1 MMHPWQKGLFIWE
14 ENMELKKTL
23 IMNKGDFEMRANL
36 AQKEPTYVKRWSETD
51 LYHKMLE
58 KNDGREA
65 FYLHDGPPY
74 ANGDMHAGHA
84 LNKILKD
91 MIIRY
96 KSLKGF
102 YTPFT
107 PGWDTHGLPIENA
120 VVKNGVDRKTTPIVD
135 FRKQCAK
142 YAFKQVDRQRK
153 QLLRLGVVG
162 DYENPY
168 ITLTKE
174 YEKGQIEIFADMALK
189 GYIYKGL
196 KPVNWSPSSESALAE
211 AEIEYKDV
219 TAKTI
224 YVRFQVTEAKGPISV
239 GDYFVIWTTTPWT
252 LPANLAICL
261 NPLFTYGVF
270 KTDKGN
276 LIFLKSKAEELKETL
291 GLSECELIKEFK
303 GSEVELSKCKHPY
316 YDKDSLI
323 ILGDYVS
330 DDAGTGCVHIAPGH
344 GLDDFKVCLKYGIK
358 PYCPVDEH
366 GYMTKDA
373 GEELAGL
380 FYEEANDKSIE
391 LLERNSALLKLI
403 EITHSYPHDWRTGKP
418 LIFRATP
425 QWFCS
430 LSAIKQNLLDEV
442 EKVSYSPKW
451 GKVRLHNM
459 IEGREDWCISRQR
472 AWGVPIPI
480 IYAEDGTAILDKKV
494 FDHIAELIGQ
504 YGSNVWYERE
514 AKDLL
519 PEGYTTEHSPN
530 GLFTKEKDIMDVW
543 FDSGSSFRSV
553 DMAKGYPYPADLYLE
568 GNDQYRGWYNS
579 SLILAVATTGI
590 APYKSIVTHGMIVDG
605 NGEKFSKSKGN
616 GVDPNKICD
625 TYGADILRLWVS
637 TIDFQAESKLSEELI
652 KIVSESYRKIRNT
665 FKFMLANLFDDA
677 EHVFDPEC
685 EYELSELD
693 KMILAKLNS
702 LMETVDKEYASYD
715 FIGVQSAIFN
725 FMVNDLSAFY
735 LDLAKDVLYCD
746 AVDSLRRKGVQKVLY
761 EMVRK
766 LSIALSPILPFTM
779 EEVNDHLHK
788 GATPGSIALSDY
800 PTEKVDEVAL
810 NEYKNLVAIR
820 NKALKLLEVARSN
833 GLFGQ
838 NPEASLTLSLEG
850 EQLALAN
857 KLGEEELARILQVA
871 KVTLGENEGATKF
884 VGERCERCW
893 CYFDHLEEDSEGH
906 HICERCAEVI
916 KHE

>member
-1 MMHPWQKGLFIWE
+1 
-14 ENMELKKTL
+14 MELKKTL

-36 AQKEPTYVKRWSETD
+36 AQKEPTYVKHWSEMD

-162 DYENPY
+162 NYENPY

-391 LLERNSALLKLI
+391 LLERNGALLKLI

-553 DMAKGYPYPADLYLE
+553 DIAKGYPYPADLYLE

>member
-1 MMHPWQKGLFIWE
+1 
-14 ENMELKKTL
+14 MELKKTL

-36 AQKEPTYVKRWSETD
+36 AQKEPTYVKHWSEMD

-323 ILGDYVS
+323 IIGDYVS

-391 LLERNSALLKLI
+391 LLERNGALLKLI

-850 EQLALAN
+850 EQLVLAN

>member
-1 MMHPWQKGLFIWE
+1 
-14 ENMELKKTL
+14 MELKKTL

-36 AQKEPTYVKRWSETD
+36 AQKEPTYVKHWSEMD

-142 YAFKQVDRQRK
+142 YALKQVDRQRK
-153 QLLRLGVVG
+153 QLLRLGVIG

-391 LLERNSALLKLI
+391 LLERNGALLKLI

-746 AVDSLRRKGVQKVLY
+746 AADSLRRKGVQKVLY

-893 CYFDHLEEDSEGH
+893 CYFDHPEEDSEGH

>member
-1 MMHPWQKGLFIWE
+1 
-14 ENMELKKTL
+14 MELKKTL

-36 AQKEPTYVKRWSETD
+36 AQKEPTYVKHWSEMD

-391 LLERNSALLKLI
+391 LLERNGALLKLI

-543 FDSGSSFRSV
+543 FDSGSSFRSG

>member
-1 MMHPWQKGLFIWE
+1 M
-14 ENMELKKTL
+14 
-23 IMNKGDFEMRANL
+23 
-36 AQKEPTYVKRWSETD
+36 
-51 LYHKMLE
+51 
-58 KNDGREA
+58 
-65 FYLHDGPPY
+65 
-74 ANGDMHAGHA
+74 
-84 LNKILKD
+84 
-91 MIIRY
+91 
-96 KSLKGF
+96 
-102 YTPFT
+102 
-107 PGWDTHGLPIENA
+107 
-120 VVKNGVDRKTTPIVD
+120 
-135 FRKQCAK
+135 
-142 YAFKQVDRQRK
+142 
-153 QLLRLGVVG
+153 
-162 DYENPY
+162 
-168 ITLTKE
+168 
-174 YEKGQIEIFADMALK
+174 
-189 GYIYKGL
+189 
-196 KPVNWSPSSESALAE
+196 
-211 AEIEYKDV
+211 
-219 TAKTI
+219 
-224 YVRFQVTEAKGPISV
+224 
-239 GDYFVIWTTTPWT
+239 
-252 LPANLAICL
+252 
-261 NPLFTYGVF
+261 
-270 KTDKGN
+270 
-276 LIFLKSKAEELKETL
+276 
-291 GLSECELIKEFK
+291 
-303 GSEVELSKCKHPY
+303 
-316 YDKDSLI
+316 
-323 ILGDYVS
+323 
-330 DDAGTGCVHIAPGH
+330 
-344 GLDDFKVCLKYGIK
+344 KYGIK

-391 LLERNSALLKLI
+391 LLERNGALLKLI

>member
-1 MMHPWQKGLFIWE
+1 
-14 ENMELKKTL
+14 MELKKTL

-36 AQKEPTYVKRWSETD
+36 AQKEPTYVKHWSEMD

-391 LLERNSALLKLI
+391 LLERNGALLKLI
-403 EITHSYPHDWRTGKP
+403 EITHSYPHEWRTGKP

>member
-1 MMHPWQKGLFIWE
+1 
-14 ENMELKKTL
+14 MELKKTL

-36 AQKEPTYVKRWSETD
+36 AQKEPTYVKHWSEMD

-391 LLERNSALLKLI
+391 LLERNGALLKLI

-553 DMAKGYPYPADLYLE
+553 DIAKGYPYPADLYLE

-850 EQLALAN
+850 EQLVLAN

>member
-1 MMHPWQKGLFIWE
+1 
-14 ENMELKKTL
+14 MELKKTL

-36 AQKEPTYVKRWSETD
+36 AQKEPTYVKHWSEMD

-391 LLERNSALLKLI
+391 LLERNGALLKLI

-838 NPEASLTLSLEG
+838 NLEASLTLSLEG

>member
-1 MMHPWQKGLFIWE
+1 
-14 ENMELKKTL
+14 MELKKTL
-23 IMNKGDFEMRANL
+23 IMNKGNFEMRANL
-36 AQKEPTYVKRWSETD
+36 AQKEPTYVKHWSEMD

-391 LLERNSALLKLI
+391 LLERNGALLKLI

>member
-1 MMHPWQKGLFIWE
+1 
-14 ENMELKKTL
+14 MELKKTL

-36 AQKEPTYVKRWSETD
+36 AQKEPTYVKHWSEMD

-391 LLERNSALLKLI
+391 LLERNGALLKLI

-766 LSIALSPILPFTM
+766 LAIALSPILPFTM

-850 EQLALAN
+850 EQLVLAN

>member
-1 MMHPWQKGLFIWE
+1 
-14 ENMELKKTL
+14 MELKKTL

-36 AQKEPTYVKRWSETD
+36 AQKEPTYVKHWSEMD

-391 LLERNSALLKLI
+391 LLERNGALLKLI

-553 DMAKGYPYPADLYLE
+553 DIAKGYPYPADLYLE

-579 SLILAVATTGI
+579 SLILAVATTGV

>member
-1 MMHPWQKGLFIWE
+1 
-14 ENMELKKTL
+14 MELKKTL

-36 AQKEPTYVKRWSETD
+36 AQKEPTYVKHWSEMD

-391 LLERNSALLKLI
+391 LLERNGALLKLI

-519 PEGYTTEHSPN
+519 PEGYTTEYSPN

-553 DMAKGYPYPADLYLE
+553 DIAKGYPYPADLYLE

-677 EHVFDPEC
+677 EHVFNPEC

>member
-1 MMHPWQKGLFIWE
+1 
-14 ENMELKKTL
+14 MELKKTL

-36 AQKEPTYVKRWSETD
+36 AQKEPTYVKHWSEMD

-391 LLERNSALLKLI
+391 LLERNGALLKLI

-625 TYGADILRLWVS
+625 TYGADILRLWAS

-702 LMETVDKEYASYD
+702 LMEIVDKEYASYD

>member
-1 MMHPWQKGLFIWE
+1 
-14 ENMELKKTL
+14 MELKKTL

-36 AQKEPTYVKRWSETD
+36 AQKEPTYVKHWSEMD

-391 LLERNSALLKLI
+391 LLERNGALLKLI

-530 GLFTKEKDIMDVW
+530 GLFTKEKDIMDDW

>member
-1 MMHPWQKGLFIWE
+1 
-14 ENMELKKTL
+14 MELKKTL

-36 AQKEPTYVKRWSETD
+36 AQKEPTYVKHWSEMD

-276 LIFLKSKAEELKETL
+276 LIFLKSKAEDLKETL

-391 LLERNSALLKLI
+391 LLERNGALLKLI

-553 DMAKGYPYPADLYLE
+553 DIAKGYPYPADLYLE

>member
-1 MMHPWQKGLFIWE
+1 
-14 ENMELKKTL
+14 MELKKTL

-36 AQKEPTYVKRWSETD
+36 AKKEPTYVKHWSEMD

-391 LLERNSALLKLI
+391 LLERNGALLKLI

-850 EQLALAN
+850 EQLVLAN

>member
-1 MMHPWQKGLFIWE
+1 
-14 ENMELKKTL
+14 MELKKTL

-36 AQKEPTYVKRWSETD
+36 AQKEPTYVKHWSEMD

-153 QLLRLGVVG
+153 QLLRLGVAG

-391 LLERNSALLKLI
+391 LLERNGALLKLI

-553 DMAKGYPYPADLYLE
+553 DIAKGYPYPADLYLE

>member
-1 MMHPWQKGLFIWE
+1 
-14 ENMELKKTL
+14 MELKKTL

-36 AQKEPTYVKRWSETD
+36 AQKEPTYVKHWSKMD

-153 QLLRLGVVG
+153 QLLRLGVIG

-391 LLERNSALLKLI
+391 LLERNGALLKLI

>member
-1 MMHPWQKGLFIWE
+1 
-14 ENMELKKTL
+14 MELKKTL

-36 AQKEPTYVKRWSETD
+36 AQKEPTYVKHWSEMD

-58 KNDGREA
+58 KNDDREA

-330 DDAGTGCVHIAPGH
+330 DDVGTGCVHIAPGH

-391 LLERNSALLKLI
+391 LLERNGALLKLI

-850 EQLALAN
+850 EQLVLAN

>member
-1 MMHPWQKGLFIWE
+1 
-14 ENMELKKTL
+14 MELKKTL

-36 AQKEPTYVKRWSETD
+36 AQKEPTYVKHWSEMD

-391 LLERNSALLKLI
+391 LLERNGALLKLI

-553 DMAKGYPYPADLYLE
+553 DIAKGYPYPADLYLE

-715 FIGVQSAIFN
+715 FIGAQSAIFN

-838 NPEASLTLSLEG
+838 NLEASLTLSLEG

>member
-1 MMHPWQKGLFIWE
+1 
-14 ENMELKKTL
+14 MELKKTL

-36 AQKEPTYVKRWSETD
+36 AQKEPTYVKHWSEMD

-391 LLERNSALLKLI
+391 LLERNGALLKLI

-850 EQLALAN
+850 EQLVLAN

>member
-1 MMHPWQKGLFIWE
+1 
-14 ENMELKKTL
+14 MELKKTL

-36 AQKEPTYVKRWSETD
+36 AQKEPTYVKHWSEMD

-391 LLERNSALLKLI
+391 LLERNGALLKLI

-893 CYFDHLEEDSEGH
+893 CYFDHPEEDSEGH

>member
-1 MMHPWQKGLFIWE
+1 
-14 ENMELKKTL
+14 MELKKTL

-36 AQKEPTYVKRWSETD
+36 AQKEPTYVKHWSEMD

-74 ANGDMHAGHA
+74 ANGEMHAGHA

-391 LLERNSALLKLI
+391 LLERNGALLKLI

-553 DMAKGYPYPADLYLE
+553 DIAKGYPYPADLYLE

-766 LSIALSPILPFTM
+766 LSIVLSPILPFTM

>member
-1 MMHPWQKGLFIWE
+1 
-14 ENMELKKTL
+14 MELKKTL

-36 AQKEPTYVKRWSETD
+36 AQKEPTYVKHWSEMD

-391 LLERNSALLKLI
+391 LLERNGALLKLI

-480 IYAEDGTAILDKKV
+480 IYAEDGTAVLDKKV

>member
-1 MMHPWQKGLFIWE
+1 
-14 ENMELKKTL
+14 MELKKTL

-36 AQKEPTYVKRWSETD
+36 AQKEPTYVKHWSEMD

-391 LLERNSALLKLI
+391 LLERNGALLKLI

-553 DMAKGYPYPADLYLE
+553 DIAKGYPYPADLYLE

-665 FKFMLANLFDDA
+665 FKFMLANLFNDA

-715 FIGVQSAIFN
+715 FIGVQSSIFN

>member
-1 MMHPWQKGLFIWE
+1 
-14 ENMELKKTL
+14 MELKKTL

-36 AQKEPTYVKRWSETD
+36 AQKEPTYVKHWSEMD

-391 LLERNSALLKLI
+391 LLERNGALLKLI

-494 FDHIAELIGQ
+494 FDHIAELIVQ

>member
-1 MMHPWQKGLFIWE
+1 
-14 ENMELKKTL
+14 MELKKTL

-36 AQKEPTYVKRWSETD
+36 AQKEPTYVKHWSEMD

-135 FRKQCAK
+135 FRKQCTK

-391 LLERNSALLKLI
+391 LLERNGALLKLI

>member
-1 MMHPWQKGLFIWE
+1 
-14 ENMELKKTL
+14 MELKKTL

-36 AQKEPTYVKRWSETD
+36 AQKEPTYVKHWSEMD

-391 LLERNSALLKLI
+391 LLERNGALLKLI

-553 DMAKGYPYPADLYLE
+553 DMAKCYPYPADLYLE

-850 EQLALAN
+850 EQLVLAN

>member
-1 MMHPWQKGLFIWE
+1 
-14 ENMELKKTL
+14 
-23 IMNKGDFEMRANL
+23 MNKGDFEMRANL
-36 AQKEPTYVKRWSETD
+36 AQKEPTYVKHWSEMD

-162 DYENPY
+162 DYENHY

-391 LLERNSALLKLI
+391 LLERNGALLKLI

-553 DMAKGYPYPADLYLE
+553 DIAKGYPYPADLYLE

-850 EQLALAN
+850 EQLVLAN

>member
-1 MMHPWQKGLFIWE
+1 
-14 ENMELKKTL
+14 MELKKTL

-36 AQKEPTYVKRWSETD
+36 AQKEPTYVKHWSEMD

-391 LLERNSALLKLI
+391 LLERNGALLKLI

-665 FKFMLANLFDDA
+665 FKFMLANLFNDA

-850 EQLALAN
+850 EQLVLAN

>member
-1 MMHPWQKGLFIWE
+1 
-14 ENMELKKTL
+14 MELKKTL
-23 IMNKGDFEMRANL
+23 IMNKSDFEMRANL
-36 AQKEPTYVKRWSETD
+36 AQKEPTYVKHWSEMD

-391 LLERNSALLKLI
+391 LLERNGALLKLI

-553 DMAKGYPYPADLYLE
+553 DIAKGYPYPADLYLE

>member
-1 MMHPWQKGLFIWE
+1 
-14 ENMELKKTL
+14 
-23 IMNKGDFEMRANL
+23 
-36 AQKEPTYVKRWSETD
+36 
-51 LYHKMLE
+51 
-58 KNDGREA
+58 
-65 FYLHDGPPY
+65 
-74 ANGDMHAGHA
+74 
-84 LNKILKD
+84 
-91 MIIRY
+91 
-96 KSLKGF
+96 
-102 YTPFT
+102 
-107 PGWDTHGLPIENA
+107 
-120 VVKNGVDRKTTPIVD
+120 
-135 FRKQCAK
+135 
-142 YAFKQVDRQRK
+142 
-153 QLLRLGVVG
+153 
-162 DYENPY
+162 
-168 ITLTKE
+168 
-174 YEKGQIEIFADMALK
+174 MALK

-391 LLERNSALLKLI
+391 LLERNGALLKLI

-637 TIDFQAESKLSEELI
+637 TIDFQAKSKLSEELI

>member
-1 MMHPWQKGLFIWE
+1 
-14 ENMELKKTL
+14 MELKKTL

-36 AQKEPTYVKRWSETD
+36 AQKEPTYVKHWSEMD

-391 LLERNSALLKLI
+391 LLERNGALLKLI

-788 GATPGSIALSDY
+788 GATPCSIALSDY

-850 EQLALAN
+850 EQLVLAN

>member
-1 MMHPWQKGLFIWE
+1 
-14 ENMELKKTL
+14 MELKKTL

-36 AQKEPTYVKRWSETD
+36 AQKEPTYVKHWSEMD

-153 QLLRLGVVG
+153 QLLRLGVIG

-224 YVRFQVTEAKGPISV
+224 YVRFQVIEAKGPISV

-323 ILGDYVS
+323 ILGNYVS

-391 LLERNSALLKLI
+391 LLERNGALLKLI

>member
-1 MMHPWQKGLFIWE
+1 
-14 ENMELKKTL
+14 
-23 IMNKGDFEMRANL
+23 
-36 AQKEPTYVKRWSETD
+36 
-51 LYHKMLE
+51 
-58 KNDGREA
+58 
-65 FYLHDGPPY
+65 
-74 ANGDMHAGHA
+74 MHAGHA

-391 LLERNSALLKLI
+391 LLERNGALLKLI

-553 DMAKGYPYPADLYLE
+553 DIAKGYPYPADLYLE

>member
-1 MMHPWQKGLFIWE
+1 
-14 ENMELKKTL
+14 
-23 IMNKGDFEMRANL
+23 
-36 AQKEPTYVKRWSETD
+36 
-51 LYHKMLE
+51 
-58 KNDGREA
+58 
-65 FYLHDGPPY
+65 
-74 ANGDMHAGHA
+74 MHAGHA

-323 ILGDYVS
+323 IIGDYVS

-391 LLERNSALLKLI
+391 LLERNGALLKLI

-480 IYAEDGTAILDKKV
+480 IYAEDGTAILDKKY
-494 FDHIAELIGQ
+494 LIT
-504 YGSNVWYERE
+504 
-514 AKDLL
+514 LL
-519 PEGYTTEHSPN
+519 N
-530 GLFTKEKDIMDVW
+530 
-543 FDSGSSFRSV
+543 
-553 DMAKGYPYPADLYLE
+553 
-568 GNDQYRGWYNS
+568 
-579 SLILAVATTGI
+579 
-590 APYKSIVTHGMIVDG
+590 
-605 NGEKFSKSKGN
+605 
-616 GVDPNKICD
+616 
-625 TYGADILRLWVS
+625 
-637 TIDFQAESKLSEELI
+637 
-652 KIVSESYRKIRNT
+652 
-665 FKFMLANLFDDA
+665 
-677 EHVFDPEC
+677 
-685 EYELSELD
+685 
-693 KMILAKLNS
+693 
-702 LMETVDKEYASYD
+702 
-715 FIGVQSAIFN
+715 
-725 FMVNDLSAFY
+725 
-735 LDLAKDVLYCD
+735 
-746 AVDSLRRKGVQKVLY
+746 
-761 EMVRK
+761 
-766 LSIALSPILPFTM
+766 
-779 EEVNDHLHK
+779 
-788 GATPGSIALSDY
+788 
-800 PTEKVDEVAL
+800 
-810 NEYKNLVAIR
+810 
-820 NKALKLLEVARSN
+820 
-833 GLFGQ
+833 
-838 NPEASLTLSLEG
+838 
-850 EQLALAN
+850 
-857 KLGEEELARILQVA
+857 
-871 KVTLGENEGATKF
+871 
-884 VGERCERCW
+884 
-893 CYFDHLEEDSEGH
+893 
-906 HICERCAEVI
+906 
-916 KHE
+916 

>member
-1 MMHPWQKGLFIWE
+1 M
-14 ENMELKKTL
+14 
-23 IMNKGDFEMRANL
+23 
-36 AQKEPTYVKRWSETD
+36 D

-58 KNDGREA
+58 KNAGREA

-391 LLERNSALLKLI
+391 LLERNGALLKLI

-800 PTEKVDEVAL
+800 PTEKVDEVTL

>member
-1 MMHPWQKGLFIWE
+1 
-14 ENMELKKTL
+14 MELKKTL

-36 AQKEPTYVKRWSETD
+36 AQKEPTYVKHWSEMD

-276 LIFLKSKAEELKETL
+276 LIFLKSKAEELKGTL

-391 LLERNSALLKLI
+391 LLERNGALLKLI

>member
-291 GLSECELIKEFK
+291 RLSECELIKEFK

-391 LLERNSALLKLI
+391 LLERNGALLKLI

>member
-1 MMHPWQKGLFIWE
+1 
-14 ENMELKKTL
+14 MELKKTL

-36 AQKEPTYVKRWSETD
+36 AQKEPTYVKHWSEMD

-224 YVRFQVTEAKGPISV
+224 YVRFQVTEAKGSISV

-391 LLERNSALLKLI
+391 LLERNGALLKLI

-850 EQLALAN
+850 EQLVLAN